1 MGPYL
6 KSWHR
11 AGDAPCV
18 RCYTW
23 RLMEAVAVGL
33 LLAALALAWSEQHLA
48 PWSNMSTDSAVSV
61 PVSPLARDLACRDN
75 GVDAMEADHHGGAV
89 ATAC

>member
-11 AGDAPCV
+11 SEDGPCV
-18 RCYTW
+18 RCYVW
-23 RLMEAVAVGL
+23 RLMEAVVVGL
-33 LLAALALAWSEQHLA
+33 LLAAVALAWSERHLA
-48 PWSNMSTDSAVSV
+48 LWHNRSTDSAVSM
-61 PVSPLARDLACRDN
+61 PVSEPARDPGCPDG
-75 GVDAMEADHHGGAV
+75 GVAAMEADHHGGAV